1 VTEQTLIP
9 TSSTSQLWSVT
20 TLIKQG
26 LGTGEGIVRWA
37 VETTAS
43 AAIDNERAWKSRLE
57 LEGRDS
63 AIKYL
68 ESARFESSNK
78 AKDRGTDIHRAAE
91 ALALGESFE
100 IDPALMP
107 YVERFREWLDLHC
120 PRFLMA
126 EAPVYNTTWGYAGTC
141 DGLLELPS
149 MPGVTFIYDMKT
161 TEHGPDAVTR
171 GGNPKNRPPFPEV
184 ALQLCAYARAE
195 VVGVLAERRY
205 AQGKRYYVFDPTQR
219 HEPMPHVDHALCI
232 VVSPHDCFAVPVRI
246 DDGVWQTWTAV
257 LKTARWTQMGDRD
270 LFGPPIEGPGPSV
283 LERQLEATLEAIA

>member
-1 VTEQTLIP
+1 VSVEQQSLIP
-9 TSSTSQLWSVT
+9 TSATQQLWSVT

-26 LGTGEGIVRWA
+26 LGTSDGIVNWA
-37 VETTAS
+37 VTTTAE

-57 LEGRDS
+57 HEGRES
-63 AIKYL
+63 AVKYL
-68 ESARFESSNK
+68 KDQRFASSNK

-91 ALALGESFE
+91 AMALGESFT
-100 IDPALMP
+100 IDAELMP
-107 YVERFREWLDLHC
+107 YVEHFRDWLEVHQ

-141 DGLLELPS
+141 DGLLTLPAV
-149 MPGVTFIYDMKT
+149 PDATFIYDIKT
-161 TEHGPDAVTR
+161 TEHGPDALTPSGR
-171 GGNPKNRPPFPEV
+171 PKSRPPFPEV

-195 VVGVLAERRY
+195 LVGLIAERRY

-246 DDGVWQTWTAV
+246 DDSVWAAWQAV

-270 LFGPPIEGPGPSV
+270 LFGPTLDGRS
-283 LERQLEATLEAIA
+283 LERRLEASVEALT